1 MREELDPPLPH
12 FPRRPAPGR
21 DRLWLDRSCLVT
33 ILAGVVS
40 AVESLEDAA
49 HGLGLAGVMALE
61 SVVPPIPSEVVLPFA
76 GSLVAGG
83 QLSFLVVLLA
93 ATTGSV
99 IGAWALYALGR
110 FGGRPGLRR
119 LGPVLHLDETRLA
132 RMEAWF
138 ARRGDWVVLVGRL
151 VPGLRA
157 VVSVPAGMGRMPL
170 GRFLLLTAVGSMV
183 WNAGLIG
190 VGEALAAH
198 WAEVAAVVAPA
209 SAYLLAVAAALLPFV
224 WWLRRRPLMG
234 VVAR

>member
-12 FPRRPAPGR
+12 FPRRPAHGR
-21 DRLWLDRSCLVT
+21 DRLSLDRGGPVSL
-33 ILAGVVS
+33 LAGTVS
-40 AVESLEDAA
+40 LAESLVKSA

-61 SVVPPIPSEVVLPFA
+61 SVVPPIPSELVLPFA

-83 QLSFLVVLLA
+83 QISFMLALIA

-99 IGAWALYALGR
+99 VGAWALYAFGR
-110 FGGRPGLRR
+110 FGGRPALLR
-119 LGPVLHLDETRLA
+119 LGPILHLDEERLA
-132 RMEAWF
+132 PMEAWF

-170 GRFLLLTAVGSMV
+170 GRFLLLTTVGSLV

-190 VGEALAAH
+190 VGAALAAH
-198 WAEVAAVVAPA
+198 WAEVTAVLAPA
-209 SAYLLAVAAALLPFV
+209 SVYLVAVAAALLPFV
-224 WWLRRRPLMG
+224 WWLRRRPRLG
-234 VVAR
+234 AVEG